1 MELRDIEIF
10 LALAEELHFG
20 RAAERLYVS
29 QARVS
34 QAIAKQER
42 RLNAVLFDRCNRRDV
57 RLTPVGRQL
66 RDDLLPVYASM
77 RESLERARVATRRA
91 TNAVRVGMIP
101 GNVHYLRGYWQEFRR
116 RHPETALEFRHAPFT
131 DPFAALRNGELD
143 VLVTWL
149 PVAEEDLTVGP
160 TLFVDGRAVAVSS
173 EHELAVRD
181 SVQAEMFGDFP
192 ITSARVP
199 AYWGNTLVPEQT
211 PAGRAIER
219 GPLVTDMERLL
230 FLIGHGEVF
239 HLFPAHSVPYWSRPD
254 IAWRP
259 AVGLPPLTFAMV
271 WRTGSEGDAIR
282 SLARVAAD
290 LGPLPAATA

>member
-20 RAAERLYVS
+20 RAAERLFVS

-42 RLNAVLFDRCNRRDV
+42 RLNAVLFDRGNRRDV
-57 RLTPVGRQL
+57 RLTAVGRQL
-66 RDDLLPVYASM
+66 RDDLLPVHASVH
-77 RESLERARVATRRA
+77 ESLERARVAARRVGN
-91 TNAVRVGMIP
+91 TVRVGMIP
-101 GNVHYLRGYWQEFRR
+101 GNVHYLRGYWREFRAR
-116 RHPETALEFRHAPFT
+116 CPQLALEFGHAPFS
-131 DPFAALRNGELD
+131 DPFAALREGELD

-149 PVAEEDLTVGP
+149 PVEEDDLTVGP
-160 TLFVDGRAVAVSS
+160 VLFADGRAVAVSVD
-173 EHELAVRD
+173 HELAGRERVP
-181 SVQAEMFGDFP
+181 VEMLADFA
-192 ITSARVP
+192 ITSARMP
-199 AYWGNTLVPEQT
+199 SYWGNTLVPLYT
-211 PAGRAIER
+211 PAGRLIAR

-230 FLIGHGEVF
+230 SLISHGEVF
-239 HLFPAHSVPYWSRPD
+239 HLLPAHSVPYWSRPD

-259 AVGLPPLTFAMV
+259 ADGLPPLTFAMV
-271 WRTGSEGDAIR
+271 WRTESEGDAIR